1 MELAAGVGE
10 PGVGRVRHPLDE
22 AQRVGVA
29 VGQGQRVV
37 LRGNREQLL
46 VLSEE
51 WRNVLDTSSP
61 PLPYNVVQGGP
72 SALGKR
78 YVDSKL
84 EVAFS
89 SNFIL

>member
-46 VLSEE
+46 VLSKNG
-51 WRNVLDTSSP
+51 RNVLLLLSQTSQVV
-61 PLPYNVVQGGP
+61 PL
-72 SALGKR
+72 
-78 YVDSKL
+78 
-84 EVAFS
+84 
-89 SNFIL
+89 